1 MALTITGFTANWSG
15 SVTLSNPGT
24 QTNPCLTWTWRSG
37 APVAGSY
44 AVQSPNVATYQMPVY
59 QPGDQ
64 AHLQRV
70 RVTAAGVVP
79 TGSVFSA
86 TVPSPPPPVETMTLT
101 NLKAAVTGSTVV
113 VTVDCTSDVVNVTL
127 QEDGKTWEADKTPVN
142 GVASWTVTDLA
153 AGTHTLAVQGYNVPS
168 GDPQGLPGK
177 MTAVLTTTVTITGT
191 TPPPPP
197 VAPTNVTPPI
207 IEEG

>member
-1 MALTITGFTANWSG
+1 MALTIAGFTANWSG
-15 SVTLSNPGT
+15 GVTLSNPGA

-44 AVQSPNVATYQMPVY
+44 AIQPPNVTTYQMPVY

-70 RVTAAGVVP
+70 RITAVGVVAA
-79 TGSVFSA
+79 GSVFSS
-86 TVPSPPPPVETMTLT
+86 TVPSPPPPVETMTLSD
-101 NLKAAVTGSTVV
+101 LAATVIGATVTVS
-113 VTVDCTSDVVNVTL
+113 VDCTSDVVNVTL
-127 QEDGKTWEADKTPVN
+127 QEDGKTWEADATPVN

-153 AGTHTLAVQGYNVPS
+153 AGAHTLAVQGYNVPS
-168 GDPQGLPGK
+168 GDPQGVPGK
-177 MTAVLTTTVTITGT
+177 MTAVLTTTVTIAGT

-197 VAPTNVTPPI
+197 AVPTNVTPPI